1 MLRKLIIIVFV
12 ASVVY
17 ILGVGSSGCAVIVP
31 PTGGWKDSIAPK
43 LINASPSD
51 KALNVTS
58 KTITLQFD
66 EYVDLEDAYSKI
78 TISPTQKLQPEI
90 TKKLKTVSIKLKD
103 SLEPNTTYQIAIN
116 GAIKDVN
123 EGNKLEDYFFV
134 FSTGKAIDSNTI
146 SGNVLLAE
154 TGKIDSNLVVVLHTD
169 MTDSA
174 IAKKSPRFSTKLR
187 GDGSFTFRYLPS
199 KPFNLFVLQDDGGQ
213 KKYTN
218 ETQIFAFAN
227 AAIDASTNPK
237 NIKLYA
243 FAESKILPKPTIERS
258 DIKLK
263 ITNSTVNNEQD
274 ILRNLTIISNKKLIG
289 FESNKI
295 IIADTNY
302 RPISNATATIDSTSK
317 IVTINHKWQLGGSYK
332 LIVDKDFATDE
343 KKQTILKND
352 TISFSVK
359 KATDYGKLII
369 RLNDVD
375 IAKNPVLIIKQGE
388 EEVHSLPINAFKIT
402 IPQILPGEYEMYLL
416 YDTNKNK
423 KWDSGNYWKKI
434 QPEIVVSLNKKITIK
449 ADWENEI
456 EIMEKL

>member
-1 MLRKLIIIVFV
+1 
-12 ASVVY
+12 
-17 ILGVGSSGCAVIVP
+17 
-31 PTGGWKDSIAPK
+31 
-43 LINASPSD
+43 
-51 KALNVTS
+51 
-58 KTITLQFD
+58 
-66 EYVDLEDAYSKI
+66 
-78 TISPTQKLQPEI
+78 
-90 TKKLKTVSIKLKD
+90 
-103 SLEPNTTYQIAIN
+103 
-116 GAIKDVN
+116 
-123 EGNKLEDYFFV
+123 
-134 FSTGKAIDSNTI
+134 
-146 SGNVLLAE
+146 
-154 TGKIDSNLVVVLHTD
+154 

-187 GDGSFTFRYLPS
+187 GDGSFTFRYLPA

-218 ETQIFAFAN
+218 ETQIFAFSN
-227 AAIDASTNPK
+227 TAIDASTNPK

-243 FAESKILPKPTIERS
+243 FAENKILPKPTIERS
-258 DIKLK
+258 DLKLK
-263 ITNSTVNNEQD
+263 ITNSTVNNEHD

-302 RPISNATATIDSTSK
+302 RPIGSATATIDSTSK
-317 IVTINHKWQLGGSYK
+317 IVTINHKWQLGESYK
-332 LIVDKDFATDE
+332 LIVDKNFATDE
-343 KKQTILKND
+343 KKQTIAKND

-388 EEVHSLPINAFKIT
+388 EEVYSLPINAFKIT